1 MIGAAASVFFTYL
14 AVRDVDVHEFWDG
27 LRETNYLWLVPCLA
41 TLAVAFLV
49 RVERWRRLYEPK
61 TRPPFGAATKA
72 LFVGYFL
79 NNVLPARAG
88 DVVRIFYLHDEAET
102 PRSESL
108 GTIVTERFYDVL
120 SLLLI
125 LFGVAPF
132 LPHVPW
138 LTRAVYLAIALTA
151 VLLLA
156 ALVLARFGARP
167 ARRALRPLARIP
179 RLSAE
184 DMDRVADRLTVG
196 LAGLHRPR
204 VAIVALAL
212 TTLSW
217 VVVAISTWFLLIG
230 FGLGVGLGA
239 GFLVLVTTGLA
250 LVIPSLPAG
259 IGVYEAA
266 TILALSAYG
275 VDESRALSFAV
286 VLHGV
291 NFFPYLIAAY
301 LLIPRRTRDA
311 LVREV
316 RSS

>member
-1 MIGAAASVFFTYL
+1 MFFTYL
-14 AVRDVDVHEFWDG
+14 AVRNVDVHQFWDG
-27 LRETNYLWLVPCLA
+27 LRETNYIWLVPCLA
-41 TLAVAFLV
+41 TLAVAFLI
-49 RVERWRRLYEPK
+49 RVERWRRLYVPQ

-79 NNVLPARAG
+79 NNTLPARAG
-88 DVVRIFYLHDEAET
+88 DVVRVFYLHDEAGT

-120 SLLLI
+120 SLLVI
-125 LFGVAPF
+125 LFAVAPF
-132 LPHVPW
+132 LPHVAW
-138 LTRAVYLAIALTA
+138 LTRAAYLAIGLTA
-151 VLLLA
+151 FLLVA
-156 ALVLARFGARP
+156 ALVLTRYGSRP
-167 ARRALRPLARIP
+167 ARLVLRPLARLP
-179 RLSAE
+179 QVSRE
-184 DMDRVADRLTVG
+184 DADHMADRLTAG

-204 VAIVALAL
+204 MAIIAFSL

-217 VVVAISTWFLLIG
+217 IVVAVSTWFLLIG
-230 FGLGVGLGA
+230 FDLGVGLGA
-239 GFLVLVTTGLA
+239 AFLVLVTTGLA

-266 TILALSAYG
+266 TLLALSAYG
-275 VDESRALSFAV
+275 VDDSRALSFAV

-291 NFFPYLIAAY
+291 NFFPYLLAAY
-301 LLIPRRTRDA
+301 LLIPRKTRQR

>member
-1 MIGAAASVFFTYL
+1 MFFTYL
-14 AVRDVDVHEFWDG
+14 AVRNIDVNLFWDG
-27 LRETNYLWLVPCLA
+27 LREANYLWLVPCLA
-41 TLAVAFLV
+41 TLMVAFLI
-49 RVERWRRLYEPK
+49 RVERWRRLYETE

-88 DVVRIFYLHDEAET
+88 DVVRVFYLHDEVGT

-108 GTIVTERFYDVL
+108 GTVVTERVYDVL
-120 SLLLI
+120 SLLII
-125 LFGVAPF
+125 LFAAAPF
-132 LPHVPW
+132 LPDVSW

-151 VLLLA
+151 VLLAA
-156 ALVLARFGARP
+156 ALVLTRYGARP
-167 ARRALRPLARIP
+167 ARRVLRPLARLP
-179 RLSAE
+179 RVSAV
-184 DMDRVADRLTVG
+184 DMERVADRLTVG

-204 VAIVALAL
+204 VAIVALGL

-217 VVVAISTWFLLIG
+217 IVVAFSTWFLLIG
-230 FGLGVGLGA
+230 FDLGVGLGA

-266 TILALSAYG
+266 TLLALSAYG
-275 VDESRALSFAV
+275 VDDSQALSFAV

-291 NFFPYLIAAY
+291 NFFPYLAAAY
-301 LLIPRRTRDA
+301 LLIPRRTRHA

-316 RSS
+316 RGS